1 MAKSLSM
8 ALVEYGIR
16 VNAVCPATVKT
27 PLTDQVFQWI
37 ADKHFYG
44 DRDAA
49 WAVEAKTLPI
59 GRVAAPEEIA
69 EVVYFLSQPTSSFM
83 TGALVPVDGGLTA
96 Q

>member
-1 MAKSLSM
+1 MPQLMS
-8 ALVEYGIR
+8 VEWGPYGIR

-37 ADKHFYG
+37 ADKHFSG
-44 DRDAA
+44 DKDAA
-49 WAVEAKTLPI
+49 WAAEAKTLPI

-83 TGALVPVDGGLTA
+83 TGAVVPVDGGLTA

>member
-1 MAKSLSM
+1 M
-8 ALVEYGIR
+8 R
-16 VNAVCPATVKT
+16 
-27 PLTDQVFQWI
+27 
-37 ADKHFYG
+37 
-44 DRDAA
+44 AA
-49 WAVEAKTLPI
+49 WAAEAKTLPI